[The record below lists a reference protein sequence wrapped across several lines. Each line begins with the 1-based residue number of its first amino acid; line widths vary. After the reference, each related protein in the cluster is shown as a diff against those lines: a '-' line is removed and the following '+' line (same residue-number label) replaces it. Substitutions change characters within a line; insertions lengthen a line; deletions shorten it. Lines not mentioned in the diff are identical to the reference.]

1 MKSIKPGRASSA
13 MGALGSVIAIVFG
26 IGWTILA
33 YSITRGAPF
42 PVVGTIFPLFG
53 VLFVIIGI
61 ANLALSLRNTVA
73 PQRNSIV
80 DIVDAREEPDPLNAA
95 FGQPVAGN
103 GSPAESTETR
113 LKKLEAL
120 RSTGAISPDEYHA
133 TRQRILNEI

>member
-13 MGALGSVIAIVFG
+13 MGALGSAIAIVFG

-33 YSITRGAPF
+33 YSITRGSPF

-73 PQRNSIV
+73 RDRNSIV
-80 DIVDAREEPDPLNAA
+80 DIVDSREEPDPLNAA
-95 FGQPVAGN
+95 FGR
-103 GSPAESTETR
+103 PADLSGHSADSTETR
-113 LKKLEAL
+113 LSKLEEL